1 MNTHVSTPTHQVVIA
16 GAGPVGLWL
25 AAELRLHAIDV
36 TVLEERTEPDPHSR
50 ATSLHP
56 RTLEML
62 DSRGLAAPFLA
73 EGVHVPGGHFAALPA
88 RLDYSRL
95 DTPHRYTLGLPQAR
109 TEELLADHA
118 RAAGADLRRGH
129 RVTGLTQDDEA
140 VTVHAEG
147 PDGPYRLRTAHL
159 VGCDG
164 SRSTVRRAAGI
175 DFPGTPATFWAWMGD
190 VVLDAP
196 PRTPALTNE
205 HGSLMVFPLPGGIH
219 RVVGNDTATSR
230 TRPDGPPSFDQLRA
244 KVRRIAGT
252 DYGMRDPGWLSTFG
266 NAARQAARY
275 RLGRVLLAGDAAH
288 SHFPAGG
295 PGLNVGLQDAFNLG
309 WKLARVLHGTAPD
322 TLLDSYHA
330 ERHPV
335 GADLLRST
343 RAQSGL
349 MVDHSP
355 EVLALRDLLAELI
368 DGVDQFCDNLAERAA
383 GLAVRYPAADPDAH
397 PLTGTRAP
405 DLHPAGTT
413 LFTLLR
419 PGHPVLLDLTGSTRL
434 DHLAGPGLTLHSAP
448 LTRPHPAWDTATA
461 ALVRPDGHLAWRTD
475 TTDGLGDA
483 AAAALAASGLA
494 TAAPVA

>member
-1 MNTHVSTPTHQVVIA
+1 MTTPTHQVVIA

-25 AAELRLHAIDV
+25 AAELRLHGVEV
-36 TVLEERTEPDPHSR
+36 TLLETRTEPDPHSR

-62 DSRGLAAPFLA
+62 DSRGLLEPFLA
-73 EGVHVPGGHFAALPA
+73 EGVRIPAGHFAALPA
-88 RLDYSRL
+88 RLDYTRL
-95 DTPHRYTLGLPQAR
+95 DTPHRYTLALPQAR
-109 TEELLADHA
+109 TEHLLAEHA
-118 RAAGADLRRGH
+118 VAAGADLRRGH

-140 VTVHAEG
+140 VTVHVEG

-190 VVLDAP
+190 VVLDTP
-196 PRTPALTNE
+196 PRTPALANE
-205 HGSLMVFPLPGGIH
+205 RGALMVFPLPGGIH
-219 RVVGNDTATSR
+219 RVVGNDAATNR
-230 TRPDGPPSFDQLRA
+230 TRPDGPPTFDQLRT
-244 KVRRIAGT
+244 KVRHIAGT
-252 DYGMRDPGWLSTFG
+252 DYGMRDPGRLSTFG
-266 NAARQAARY
+266 NAARQAAHY
-275 RLGRVLLAGDAAH
+275 RHGRVLLAGDAAH

-309 WKLARVLHGTAPD
+309 WKLARVLHGTADD

-335 GADLLRST
+335 GAELLRST

-349 MVDHSP
+349 MADHSP
-355 EVLALRDLLAELI
+355 ETLALRDLLGELI
-368 DGVDQFCDNLAERAA
+368 DGVPTFSDTLAARSA
-383 GLAVRYPAADPDAH
+383 GLAVRYPAAPDGPEAH

-405 DLHPAGTT
+405 DLHLGATT

-419 PGHPVLLDLTGSTRL
+419 PGRPVLLDLTGSTRP
-434 DHLAGPGLTLHSAP
+434 DHLARPGLTLHSAP
-448 LTRPHPAWDTATA
+448 LTRPHPGWDTATA
-461 ALVRPDGHLAWRTD
+461 ALLRPDGHLAWRTD
-475 TTDGLGDA
+475 APDGPGPA
-483 AAAALAASGLA
+483 AAAALTASGLA
-494 TAAPVA
+494 P